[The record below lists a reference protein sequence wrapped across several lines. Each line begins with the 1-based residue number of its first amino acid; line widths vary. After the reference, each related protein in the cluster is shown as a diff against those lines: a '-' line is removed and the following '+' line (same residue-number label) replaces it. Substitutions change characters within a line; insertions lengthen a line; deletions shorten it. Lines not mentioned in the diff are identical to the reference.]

1 MTKDEILAAA
11 KEAGLITRGNG
22 YYAVC
27 HKTEIERFAAIIE
40 KRTIERCA
48 TTCESIT
55 FTLNDGIDGDWEWGQ
70 EAGAK
75 RCAAAIRAL
84 GEQ

>member
-40 KRTIERCA
+40 KRTIEKCA
-48 TTCESIT
+48 NACIAER
-55 FTLNDGIDGDWEWGQ
+55 LNDGDGQHVHWYKGIDICTK
-70 EAGAK
+70 ALRK
-75 RCAAAIRAL
+75 L